1 MDEIRD
7 VCCRYFCEGCGHEWS
22 ATFEE
27 RVHIGRSGD
36 EQDLFLR
43 RGVPHTN
50 PEVDTA
56 CPSCGDLRVQL
67 LGESVRS
74 A

>member
-7 VCCRYFCEGCGHEWS
+7 VCCRYFCEGCGLEWS
-22 ATFEE
+22 ERFEL
-27 RVHIGRSGD
+27 RVHFGRSGD

-43 RGVPHTN
+43 RGVPHPN
-50 PEVDTA
+50 PEVGTA
-56 CPSCGDLRVQL
+56 CSNCGDLRVHL
-67 LGESVRS
+67 LDEAVRS